1 MLDDASQRQL
11 AADLFNRVWTLLET
25 DARTPAQDVEM
36 IHTAHAS
43 RHHWGRVGT
52 PVNVARGEWQ
62 VSRVYA
68 TLGRGEPALVHA
80 NLCLETCVANGIGD
94 FDLAYAHEALARA
107 HRALGDEAR
116 AAAHAA
122 DAAAAGR
129 AIAEAE
135 DRELFEGDLADLR

>member
-1 MLDDASQRQL
+1 MQDVASQRQL
-11 AADLFNRVWTLLET
+11 AADLFNRVWTLLDTEP
-25 DARTPAQDVEM
+25 RTRAQDVEM

-43 RHHWGRVGT
+43 RYHWGHVGT

-80 NLCLETCVANGIGD
+80 RLCLETCIANDIGD

-107 HRALGDEAR
+107 YRVLGDEEQAVT
-116 AAAHAA
+116 HAMA
-122 DAAAAGR
+122 AAAAGE